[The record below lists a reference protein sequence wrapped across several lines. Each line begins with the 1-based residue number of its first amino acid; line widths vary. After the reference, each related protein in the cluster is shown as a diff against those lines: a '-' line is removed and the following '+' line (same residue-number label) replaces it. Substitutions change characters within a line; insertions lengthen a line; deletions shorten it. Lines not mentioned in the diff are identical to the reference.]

1 MQNTVYLSKVH
12 DPYHN
17 LALESLLFDAQGP
30 GCTLYLWQNQNTVVI
45 GKNQNAWKECRIS
58 LLEQEDGR
66 LARRSSGGGAVFHDL
81 GNLNFTF
88 LMPRG
93 EYDVKRQLSVIQK
106 AAASFGIETDFTG
119 RNDLVVR
126 ESGAKFSGNAFRFTN
141 DTAMHH
147 GTVLINVDMQKL
159 ARYLAPSPDKLAAKG
174 IESVR
179 ARVQNLAALN
189 PALTIESMKEALLEA
204 FIKTYGPA
212 RVGQEFALNTERLA
226 DATAQYA
233 SWEWRMGRT
242 PSFDIVLEQRFSWGG
257 VEMQLSLSKG
267 HIVDAKV
274 YSDAMDEAFIE
285 RIAPVLLCCPFRS
298 CDIAERLRALRHP
311 QAGEL
316 ADWITEK
323 GF

>member
-1 MQNTVYLSKVH
+1 MQNAVYFSNQF

-17 LALESLLFDAQGP
+17 LALEALLFDAQGS
-30 GCTLYLWQNQNTVVI
+30 GCTLYLWQNENTVVI

-58 LLEQEDGR
+58 LLEQEGGK

-88 LMPRG
+88 LMPRS
-93 EYDVKRQLSVIQK
+93 EYDVKKQLSVIQQ

-141 DTAMHH
+141 ETAMHH
-147 GTVLINVDMQKL
+147 GTVLIKVDMNKL
-159 ARYLAPSPDKLAAKG
+159 ARYLAPSPEKLASKG
-174 IESVR
+174 VESVR
-179 ARVQNLAALN
+179 ARVQNLSDIN
-189 PALTIESMKEALLEA
+189 PAVTVDSMKRALLDS

-212 RVGQEFALNTERLA
+212 RVGQELSLDYERLNELRE
-226 DATAQYA
+226 QYA

-242 PSFDIVLEQRFSWGG
+242 PSFDIVLERRFEWGN
-257 VEMQLSLSKG
+257 VEMQLTLREG
-267 HIVDAKV
+267 CIIDARV

-298 CDIAERLRALRHP
+298 AEIAERLNALRNG
-311 QAGEL
+311 QATEI
-316 ADWITEK
+316 ANWILEK

>member
-1 MQNTVYLSKVH
+1 MQNTVYFSNQY
-12 DPYHN
+12 DPYYN
-17 LALESLLFDAQGP
+17 LALEALLFDAQGS
-30 GCTLYLWQNQNTVVI
+30 GCTLYLWQNENTVVI

-58 LLEQEDGR
+58 LLEQEGGK

-88 LMPRG
+88 LMPRAD
-93 EYDVKRQLSVIQK
+93 YDVKRQLSVIQN

-147 GTVLINVDMQKL
+147 GTVLIKVNMEKL
-159 ARYLAPSPDKLAAKG
+159 ARYLAPSPDKLASKG
-174 IESVR
+174 VESVR
-179 ARVQNLAALN
+179 ARVQNLADIN
-189 PALTIESMKEALLEA
+189 PAVTVETMKRALLDS
-204 FIKTYGPA
+204 FVHVYGPA
-212 RVGQEFALNTERLA
+212 RVGQDHMIDYEKLNALRE
-226 DATAQYA
+226 QYA

-242 PSFDIVLEQRFSWGG
+242 PSFDITLERRFAWGNI
-257 VEMQLSLSKG
+257 EMQLSLRQG
-267 HIVDAKV
+267 AIVDAKV

-285 RIAPVLLCCPFRS
+285 RIAPMLLCCPFRS
-298 CDIAERLRALRHP
+298 CDIAERLNALRHP
-311 QAGEL
+311 QAAEI
-316 ADWITEK
+316 ADWILEK